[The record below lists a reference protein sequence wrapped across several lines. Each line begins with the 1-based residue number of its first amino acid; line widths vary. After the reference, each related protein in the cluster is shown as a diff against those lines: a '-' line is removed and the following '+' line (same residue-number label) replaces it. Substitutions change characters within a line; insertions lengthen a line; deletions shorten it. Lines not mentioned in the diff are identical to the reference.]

1 MPDDSVRIK
10 VVGEKTLIVYL
21 GNTLSSTM
29 AGRVK

>member
-10 VVGEKTLIVYL
+10 VAGENALIVYL
-21 GNTLSSTM
+21 GNTLSSTV